1 MTALGACQDSGS
13 SICLMMS
20 LRYNCP
26 MSITCP
32 TNWLL
37 RPIRNGMEAV
47 GRKSQQGLEL
57 MTTRDASL
65 KHAKAI
71 PCWLAIRTVQMGM
84 LYPNIITMRGL
95 RCLQKT
101 FGAMYTEDPLY
112 WTIGTALRSF
122 ILKTYRMKI
131 PCLCDSQPWQECGLM
146 REL

>member
-1 MTALGACQDSGS
+1 MASR
-13 SICLMMS
+13 S
-20 LRYNCP
+20 LCP

-71 PCWLAIRTVQMGM
+71 LCWLAIRTVQMGM
-84 LYPNIITMRGL
+84 LYPNIITMREPWCL
-95 RCLQKT
+95 RKP
-101 FGAMYTEDPLY
+101 FGARFYDPLFGLWLTPDPAGQFANPY
-112 WTIGTALRSF
+112 
-122 ILKTYRMKI
+122 TYGGDPLNYI
-131 PCLCDSQPWQECGLM
+131 DPNVNLGGIF
-146 REL
+146 